1 MDAFRYNLTF
11 GFHQQG
17 QTQQRRK
24 QANSNNNNKNNNRKD
39 EEQLFCSFE
48 INADNDRCRQP
59 IGERV

>member
-24 QANSNNNNKNNNRKD
+24 QANSNNNRKD